1 MEILGRVLKEIVIAI
16 VLIGIV
22 FGIGFWLFREQIDF
36 LSASVPNAVTYK
48 SVDLAQYDIKG
59 DLENQKDPTKVYQ
72 ATTGSLKNLETLRK
86 VHTGSPNPFSGK
98 LDEDAE
104 TDIPSERVDIQ
115 NAADTP
121 VTAQS
126 VSGEATAAAASD
138 AAPTDGSAEKE
149 LPAA

>member
-36 LSASVPNAVTYK
+36 LSSSVPNAVTYK

-59 DLENQKDPTKVYQ
+59 DLEDQKDPTKVYQ

-104 TDIPSERVDIQ
+104 TDIPSERVDIE

-121 VTAQS
+121 VTAQAEGAE
-126 VSGEATAAAASD
+126 GEAAAASD
-138 AAPTDGSAEKE
+138 TGNAAGGESKE
-149 LPAA
+149 LS